1 LAKSNLQFLIYK
13 YYIFKIL
20 RSFLTSFFLANQN
33 SLTMQE
39 GNAQKKQK
47 INEIQSLDILK
58 SENDVME
65 TEETIIEDTDENVV
79 KEGFSI
85 C

>member
-1 LAKSNLQFLIYK
+1 
-13 YYIFKIL
+13 
-20 RSFLTSFFLANQN
+20 
-33 SLTMQE
+33 MQE

-85 C
+85 VY